1 MNKSIHTA
9 HQHRLQELLRQVR
22 IDAGLTQVDLAK
34 KLATSHSRISDY
46 ERGERRL
53 DMIQMR
59 QYCEAVGITLR
70 DFVDRFEEALTKAMP
85 K

>member
-1 MNKSIHTA
+1 
-9 HQHRLQELLRQVR
+9 
-22 IDAGLTQVDLAK
+22 
-34 KLATSHSRISDY
+34 
-46 ERGERRL
+46 
-53 DMIQMR
+53 MIQMR

>member
-1 MNKSIHTA
+1 MQKSIHTV
-9 HQHRLQELLRQVR
+9 QQYRFLELLKQVR
-22 IDAGLTQVDLAK
+22 LEAGLTQVELSK
-34 KLATSHSRISDY
+34 KLDTPHSRISDY

-70 DFVDRFEEALTKAMP
+70 EFVERFEAML
-85 K
+85 